1 MKLKTS
7 RNNRKK
13 DDIANL
19 LYGYHKR
26 ARKIALLRYELNC
39 LEQVTHDEL
48 IEAMSY
54 AHQDGI
60 GRDRCHVSNK
70 TPYIA
75 LNYRDQA
82 ERMNNETI
90 VQITTQLIQLEW
102 EQARLEYYVSLLE
115 TRQERVLRR
124 TCFERAPQEKVAEE
138 LGVSVRRVQDI
149 KAQAIDEL
157 AEMYSFAEKL
167 H

>member
-1 MKLKTS
+1 MKIKNS
-7 RNNRKK
+7 RSNRKK
-13 DDIANL
+13 EDIANL
-19 LYGYHKR
+19 LYDYHKR
-26 ARKIALLRYELNC
+26 ARKIALLRYELHC
-39 LEQVTHDEL
+39 PEHVTHDEL

-90 VQITTQLIQLEW
+90 VQITAQLIQLEW

-115 TRQERVLRR
+115 PRQEQVLRR

>member
-75 LNYRDQA
+75 LNYTNYNTVDTAGVGAGQVGILCVAARDA
-82 ERMNNETI
+82 
-90 VQITTQLIQLEW
+90 
-102 EQARLEYYVSLLE
+102 AGAGPS
-115 TRQERVLRR
+115 
-124 TCFERAPQEKVAEE
+124 
-138 LGVSVRRVQDI
+138 QD
-149 KAQAIDEL
+149 L
-157 AEMYSFAEKL
+157 F
-167 H
+167 